1 MEVEERLSWFSECSN
16 GCGQVDEIDEGSN
29 VVSWSCFPIC
39 VVCVDDDV
47 DVEDSTC
54 DELVREDMPGFEG
67 TWDALEAL

>member
-39 VVCVDDDV
+39 VVCVDDD
-47 DVEDSTC
+47 DTTNTDS
-54 DELVREDMPGFEG
+54 EVSSREAMMFDNFN
-67 TWDALEAL
+67 